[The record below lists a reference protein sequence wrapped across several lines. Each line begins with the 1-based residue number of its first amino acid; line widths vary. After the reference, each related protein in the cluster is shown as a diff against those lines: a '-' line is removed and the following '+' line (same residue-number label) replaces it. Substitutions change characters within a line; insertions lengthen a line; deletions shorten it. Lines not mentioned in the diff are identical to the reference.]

1 VYDTPLR
8 NRVHAINQHDL
19 KRLYLMWNTGWT
31 YVNEILIINNSIM
44 GTDVVDNEIQQRD
57 NRAPF

>member
-1 VYDTPLR
+1 
-8 NRVHAINQHDL
+8 
-19 KRLYLMWNTGWT
+19 MWNTGWT
-31 YVNEILIINNSIM
+31 YVNEMLIINNSIM